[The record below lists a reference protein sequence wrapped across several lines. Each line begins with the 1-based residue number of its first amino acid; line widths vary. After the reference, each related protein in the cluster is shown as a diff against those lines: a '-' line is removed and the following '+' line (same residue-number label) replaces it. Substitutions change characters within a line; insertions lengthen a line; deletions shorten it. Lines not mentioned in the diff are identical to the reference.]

1 MVEPCVQALNE
12 LTGELTRQR
21 ALTRPK
27 KFAFRSS
34 SRLAPPSLNTPQAGE
49 AEGQT
54 HSSTGSPPPQESV
67 STRATADVGEE
78 AGFKDLR
85 DQTLCSTA
93 PSQGDDMADFSL
105 SNLTNCIIFMP
116 HPLRALRAHNL
127 KHCQVFAGPVTGS
140 ALLYDCSG
148 CSFSL
153 AAQQL
158 RIHDASDCDFYL
170 LARSTPILENSTRV
184 RFAPYNFVYPQLEE
198 QLKEYLDT
206 PTNFWDCVQDFS
218 WPRPSQPSPN
228 WSVLAEEE
236 RRAPTGPPSSQ

>member
-1 MVEPCVQALNE
+1 
-12 LTGELTRQR
+12 
-21 ALTRPK
+21 
-27 KFAFRSS
+27 
-34 SRLAPPSLNTPQAGE
+34 
-49 AEGQT
+49 
-54 HSSTGSPPPQESV
+54 
-67 STRATADVGEE
+67 
-78 AGFKDLR
+78 
-85 DQTLCSTA
+85 
-93 PSQGDDMADFSL
+93 
-105 SNLTNCIIFMP
+105 
-116 HPLRALRAHNL
+116 
-127 KHCQVFAGPVTGS
+127 VTGS

-153 AAQQL
+153 AAQQVRTKGSICPPITNCSLFFFFPFWKL

-198 QLKEYLDT
+198 QLKVVSPCCIFLLPSLNPWAQEYLDT